1 MSQITVRRV
10 FVKSASGAPM
20 IEPINQILKI
30 KAGYGIEGDKNAH
43 PFSPRQ
49 VLIVRQ
55 EDLESFRIPPGEL
68 RENVIL
74 EGCPEADFQP
84 GALLALGDAVKIRLT
99 LHCEPC
105 KRIGHVVPHLKS
117 ILRHRGVLGVALADG
132 CISAGQPVSVTPR
145 AYPELPAVPYQRF
158 LGFIARVPKG
168 KVVTYRQVVIG
179 MGVAESYMRAIPKY
193 IQQTDAA
200 RYPVHRIV
208 NAEGRLIVSYVPTQ
222 PEALR
227 SENVRLNGAGPLG
240 HVSELAVD
248 LNVAGW
254 KNEPI
259 FLAA

>member
-10 FVKSASGAPM
+10 FVKPASGAPM
-20 IEPINQILKI
+20 IEPINQTLNI

-49 VLIVRQ
+49 VLMVRQ
-55 EDLESFRIPPGEL
+55 EDLEAFKVPPGEL

-74 EGCPEADFQP
+74 EGCTEGEFQP
-84 GALLALGDAVKIRLT
+84 GALLTLGNAVKIRLT
-99 LHCEPC
+99 FHCEPC

-117 ILRHRGVLGVALADG
+117 ILGHRGVLGVALTDG

-158 LGFIARVPKG
+158 LGFIARIPKG
-168 KVVTYRQVVIG
+168 KVITYKQVVIG

-200 RYPVHRIV
+200 TYPVHRIV
-208 NAEGRLIVSYVPTQ
+208 DSEGRLIISYIPTQ
-222 PEALR
+222 PDALR
-227 SENVRLNGAGPLG
+227 AENVCLKGGGLFG

-248 LNVAGW
+248 LDVACW
-254 KNEPI
+254 TNEPI